1 MREPL
6 RRGRPRGEG
15 GYALRRRWDCYA
27 VAVRMVMVE
36 HLRNHLA
43 LVIVVLF
50 IPVWAILIYA
60 MSLGIALPFHLRAAG
75 RTVTLPAN
83 VLNQLA
89 GALQISALI
98 TGFMMFVTTMNSASF
113 DRRLVRSGFPQL
125 SLIAAKL
132 TALVVLA
139 LCVALYATGLIR
151 LTHPTA
157 QPLLLTAA
165 LAGGALIYGG
175 IGIALAA
182 VLTSD
187 LAGLVLVTV
196 ICSVD
201 LALQSPLATPAA
213 ASVLVRYLPD
223 YGPMQWAVASVAL
236 ETVPW
241 SAAAPAVCWALGTAA
256 LGVSAFAFRTR
267 VHRPLGGPVAARR

>member
-1 MREPL
+1 MR
-6 RRGRPRGEG
+6 GQ
-15 GYALRRRWDCYA
+15 WTCYA
-27 VAVRMVMVE
+27 TAVRMTFVE
-36 HLRNHLA
+36 HLRNRLA
-43 LVIVVLF
+43 LVIVVVF

-60 MSLGIALPFHLRAAG
+60 LSLEIALPFHLRAAG

-98 TGFMMFVTTMNSASF
+98 TGFMMFVTTLGSASF
-113 DRRLVRSGFPQL
+113 DRRLVRAGFPRL

-132 TALVVLA
+132 TALVVVA
-139 LCVALYATGLIR
+139 LCVALYATGLIC

-182 VLTSD
+182 VLTTD

-196 ICSVD
+196 ICSID

-213 ASVLVRYLPD
+213 ASVVVRYLPD
-223 YGPMQWAVASVAL
+223 YGPMQWAVSSVAL
-236 ETVPW
+236 DTVPW
-241 SAAAPAVCWALGTAA
+241 NAAGPAACWALVTAA
-256 LGVSAFAFRTR
+256 LGISAFAARTR
-267 VHRPLGGPVAARR
+267 VHRPLGEPASVSPVRSHP

>member
-1 MREPL
+1 MT
-6 RRGRPRGEG
+6 
-15 GYALRRRWDCYA
+15 RRWECYTT
-27 VAVRMVMVE
+27 AVRMVMVE
-36 HLRNHLA
+36 HLRNRLA
-43 LVIVVLF
+43 LIIVVLF

-60 MSLGIALPFHLRAAG
+60 LSLEIALPFHIRAAD
-75 RTVTLPAN
+75 RSVTMPAN

-98 TGFMMFVTTMNSASF
+98 TGFMMFVITMNSASF
-113 DRRLVRSGFPQL
+113 DRRLVRSGFPHMC
-125 SLIAAKL
+125 LIAAKL
-132 TALVVLA
+132 TALVVVA
-139 LCVALYATGLIR
+139 LCVALYATGLIC

-157 QPLLLTAA
+157 QPLLLAAA

-182 VLTSD
+182 VLTTD

-223 YGPMQWAVASVAL
+223 YGPMQWAVSAVAL
-236 ETVPW
+236 DTVPW
-241 SAAAPAVCWALGTAA
+241 NAAGPAVCWALGTAA
-256 LGVSAFAFRTR
+256 LGICAFARRTR
-267 VHRPLGGPVAARR
+267 VHRPLGEPAADRP